1 MTQPTPVSGKSRD
14 DRDEKGGTANAF
26 MPSPLFGAEAFLYSG
41 PQHERSAPHMAKAP
55 AKKQKP
61 DDKQISR
68 IFDTT
73 LRDGEQAP
81 GNSMNIE
88 EKLRIAKQLQ
98 KLNVDAIEAGFP
110 IASDGDFEAVK
121 MVAQTIK
128 GPEIAG
134 LCRSNEK
141 DIDRAWEALKYAG
154 EKGRIHTFIAT
165 SDIHMKYKL
174 QMEPAK
180 VLAAAVKAVK
190 RAASYTP
197 NVEFSCEDAVR
208 TRLPFLAE
216 VVEAVIAAGAT
227 TVNIPDTVGY
237 TIPFEYFNIIKYLK
251 DNVPNIDQA
260 IISVHCHNDLG
271 LSVANSIAA
280 IQAGA
285 RQVECTIN
293 GIGERAGNCSLEEF
307 VMILKTRGD
316 ILPYYTNV
324 ATEQLTPSSR
334 LLSTITG
341 IGVQPNKS
349 IVGANAFA
357 HEAGIHQHGMLMD
370 KSTYEI
376 MTPESVGLSAS
387 ALVLGKHSGRHAF
400 KKRLEELGHDLDDE
414 KLNRA
419 FDRFKTLADLKKEV
433 FDEDLDAIVADE
445 SREDLKYKLG
455 HITVT
460 CGSFAVATA
469 TVQLEING
477 EPVRTAELGD
487 GPVDATLK
495 AIKKLTKTKAKLMQ
509 YNVGSITGGT
519 DALGEVTVRVAE
531 GNHVVVG
538 KGSSTDI
545 IEASAKAYVH
555 ALNRLNT
562 KQKRVSEGV

>member
-1 MTQPTPVSGKSRD
+1 MTK
-14 DRDEKGGTANAF
+14 
-26 MPSPLFGAEAFLYSG
+26 
-41 PQHERSAPHMAKAP
+41 
-55 AKKQKP
+55 AKKVAN
-61 DDKQISR
+61 DDTRIIR

-88 EKLRIAKQLQ
+88 EKLRLAKQLQ
-98 KLNVDAIEAGFP
+98 KLNVDIIEAGFP
-110 IASDGDFEAVK
+110 IASEGDFEAVK
-121 MVAQTIK
+121 KVAQVIK

-134 LCRSNEK
+134 LCRSSEK

-174 QMEPAK
+174 KMEPDQ
-180 VLAAAVKAVK
+180 VLESAVKAVK
-190 RAASYTP
+190 RAASYTA

-208 TRLPFLAE
+208 TRLPFLAQ

-251 DNVPNIDQA
+251 DNVPNIEKA
-260 IISVHCHNDLG
+260 VISVHCHNDLG

-280 IQAGA
+280 VQAGA
-285 RQVECTIN
+285 GQVECTIN

-307 VMILKTRGD
+307 VMIMRTRRD
-316 ILPYYTNV
+316 ILPYRTNII
-324 ATEQLTPSSR
+324 TEQLTPASR
-334 LLSTITG
+334 LLTNITG
-341 IGVQPNKS
+341 ISVQPNKAV
-349 IVGANAFA
+349 VGANAFA

-376 MTPESVGLSAS
+376 MTPESVGLTAS

-400 KKRLEELGHDLDDE
+400 KKRLEELGHDLADDM
-414 KLNRA
+414 LNRA
-419 FDRFKTLADLKKEV
+419 FDRFKDLADLKKEV
-433 FDEDLDAIVADE
+433 FDEDLDAIVTDE
-445 SREDLKYKLG
+445 SREEDKYKLE

-469 TVQLEING
+469 TVQMEIDG
-477 EPVRTAELGD
+477 KPVRTAELGD
-487 GPVDATLK
+487 GPVDSAFK
-495 AIKKLTKTKAKLMQ
+495 AIRKLTKSKAKLTQ

-519 DALGEVTVRVAE
+519 DAQGEVTVRVEDA
-531 GNHVVVG
+531 GHTVVG
-538 KGSSTDI
+538 KGASTDI
-545 IEASAKAYVH
+545 IVASAKAYIH
-555 ALNRLNT
+555 ALNRLNS
-562 KQKRVSEGV
+562 KQKRLVDAI

>member
-1 MTQPTPVSGKSRD
+1 
-14 DRDEKGGTANAF
+14 
-26 MPSPLFGAEAFLYSG
+26 
-41 PQHERSAPHMAKAP
+41 MAKA
-55 AKKQKP
+55 KKQ
-61 DDKQISR
+61 DNDHEVIR

-98 KLNVDAIEAGFP
+98 KMNVDVIEAGFP

-121 MVAQTIK
+121 LVAQTIK
-128 GPEIAG
+128 GPQIAG
-134 LCRSNEK
+134 LCRSSEK

-180 VLAAAVKAVK
+180 VLASAIKAVK

-216 VVEAVIAAGAT
+216 VVAAVIDAGAT

-251 DNVPNIDQA
+251 DNVPNIDKA

-307 VMILKTRGD
+307 VMALRTRRD
-316 ILPYYTNV
+316 ILPFSTNV
-324 ATEQLTPSSR
+324 DTTQITPASR

-341 IGVQPNKS
+341 IMVQPNKA

-357 HEAGIHQHGMLMD
+357 HEAGIHQHGMLME
-370 KSTYEI
+370 KTTYEI
-376 MTPESVGLSAS
+376 MTPESVGLTARS
-387 ALVLGKHSGRHAF
+387 LVLGKHSGRHAF
-400 KKRLEELGHDLDDE
+400 KKRLEELGHDLSDE
-414 KLNRA
+414 LLNRA

-445 SREDLKYKLG
+445 AREEEKYKLG

-469 TVQLEING
+469 TVQLEIDG
-477 EPVRTAELGD
+477 VPVRTAELGD

-495 AIKKLTKTKAKLMQ
+495 AIKKLTKSKAKLMQ
-509 YNVGSITGGT
+509 YNVGAITSGT
-519 DALGEVTVRVAE
+519 DALGEVTVRVSE
-531 GNHVVVG
+531 GNHIVVG

-545 IEASAKAYVH
+545 IEASAKAYIH
-555 ALNRLNT
+555 AINRLNY
-562 KQKRVSEGV
+562 KQKRLTEGI

>member
-1 MTQPTPVSGKSRD
+1 
-14 DRDEKGGTANAF
+14 
-26 MPSPLFGAEAFLYSG
+26 
-41 PQHERSAPHMAKAP
+41 MAKAK
-55 AKKQKP
+55 AVSK
-61 DDKQISR
+61 DESR
-68 IFDTT
+68 VIKIFDTT

-88 EKLRIAKQLQ
+88 EKLRVAKQLQ
-98 KLNVDAIEAGFP
+98 KLNVDVIEAGFP
-110 IASDGDFEAVK
+110 IASEGDFEAVK
-121 MVAQTIK
+121 RVAQAIK

-134 LCRSNEK
+134 LCRSSEK

-174 QMEPAK
+174 KMEPGR
-180 VLAAAVKAVK
+180 VLESAVKAVK
-190 RAASYTP
+190 RAAGYTP

-251 DNVPNIDQA
+251 DNVPNIDKA
-260 IISVHCHNDLG
+260 VISVHCHNDLG

-280 IQAGA
+280 VQAGA
-285 RQVECTIN
+285 GQVECTIN

-307 VMILKTRGD
+307 AMILRTRRD
-316 ILPYYTNV
+316 ILPFTTNI
-324 ATEQLTPSSR
+324 ATEQLTPASR
-334 LLSTITG
+334 LLSSITG
-341 IGVQPNKS
+341 IAVQPNKAV
-349 IVGANAFA
+349 VGANAFA
-357 HEAGIHQHGMLMD
+357 HESGIHQHGMLMD

-376 MTPESVGLSAS
+376 MTPESVGLTAS

-400 KKRLEELGHDLDDE
+400 KKRLEELGHELDDE
-414 KLNRA
+414 MLNRA
-419 FDRFKTLADLKKEV
+419 FDRFKALADLKKEV
-433 FDEDLDAIVADE
+433 FDEDLDAIVTDE
-445 SREDLKYKLG
+445 ARGEDKYKLE

-469 TVQLEING
+469 TVQMEING
-477 EPVRTAELGD
+477 TPVRTAELGD
-487 GPVDATLK
+487 GPVDSAFK
-495 AIKKLTKTKAKLMQ
+495 AIKKLTKSKAKLTQ

-519 DALGEVTVRVAE
+519 DAQGEVTVRVEE
-531 GNHVVVG
+531 GGHTVVG

-545 IEASAKAYVH
+545 IVASAKAYIH
-555 ALNRLNT
+555 ALNRLHS
-562 KQKRVSEGV
+562 KQKRLTDAV